1 MTSYLNFV
9 EQPNPGKL
17 TKQWH
22 VYSKTEYSAGHP
34 LGIIYYRPG
43 WRKYVFE
50 SSNAAYDINC
60 LTEIMNFLKDHK
72 DDRQ

>member
-1 MTSYLNFV
+1 MMSFLNFM

-22 VYSKTEYSAGHP
+22 VYSKTESGHP

-50 SSNAAYDINC
+50 SGNASYDINC
-60 LTEIMNFLKDHK
+60 LNEIVNFLKEHK